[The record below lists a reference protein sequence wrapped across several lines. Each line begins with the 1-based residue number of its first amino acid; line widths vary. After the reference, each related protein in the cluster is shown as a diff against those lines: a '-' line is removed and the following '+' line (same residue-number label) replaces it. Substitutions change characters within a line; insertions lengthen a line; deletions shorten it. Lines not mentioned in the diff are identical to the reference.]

1 MLRPRPLRPSLLAL
15 SLAAAFS
22 GGAHAQQAPAAG
34 VDLDTVIVTGTRTKA
49 RTVTSSLSPIDQISA
64 KELESSGATELATVL
79 ARLLPSLNFPRPSV
93 TDATDAVRPAQL
105 RGLSPDHTLVLVNGK
120 RRHTTSIL
128 NSSGTQG
135 RGSAPWIST
144 PSPWP
149 RWSASRCFATVRRPS
164 TAPMPSPG

>member
-1 MLRPRPLRPSLLAL
+1 MLRSRPLRPSLLAL

-22 GGAHAQQAPAAG
+22 GGAHAQQAAGSG

-64 KELESSGATELATVL
+64 RELESSGATELATVL

-128 NSSGTQG
+128 N
-135 RGSAPWIST
+135 
-144 PSPWP
+144 
-149 RWSASRCFATVRRPS
+149 
-164 TAPMPSPG
+164 